1 MVTDDESTLEVKPS
15 RKLTDTAPG
24 QALFIALWM
33 VGTVAT
39 IAALIGAFFLG
50 RLVNSEAT
58 PPAPETLDSVEE
70 VLEIVS
76 LAGGARPVGEWSWF
90 ELRGGECI
98 TGFEAAFAQSFSVV
112 SCDVPHDAELVL
124 ARVLSTDPGAAF
136 PGEDS
141 ALDSAKEV
149 CDVSEALNRDAA
161 AAYSDLIVEYSY
173 PTTEASWD
181 AGYRGVYCFVTRSSG
196 DFKAERLSG

>member
-1 MVTDDESTLEVKPS
+1 MVTDDDNTPDGKPA

-39 IAALIGAFFLG
+39 IAALMGAFFLG
-50 RLVNSEAT
+50 QLVSSEDT
-58 PPAPETLDSVEE
+58 PPVAETPESVQEAPEV
-70 VLEIVS
+70 VS
-76 LAGGARPVGEWSWF
+76 LAGGTRPSGEWSWF

-98 TGFEAAFAQSFSVV
+98 TGFEGAFAKSFTVV
-112 SCDVPHDAELVL
+112 PCELPHDAELVR
-124 ARVLSTDPGAAF
+124 ARVLSAELDAAF

-149 CDVSEALNRDAA
+149 CDVSEALNRDVA

-173 PTTEASWD
+173 PTTEAGWE
-181 AGYRGVYCFVTRSSG
+181 AGYRGVYCFVTRGSG
-196 DFKAERLSG
+196 DFMAERLSG